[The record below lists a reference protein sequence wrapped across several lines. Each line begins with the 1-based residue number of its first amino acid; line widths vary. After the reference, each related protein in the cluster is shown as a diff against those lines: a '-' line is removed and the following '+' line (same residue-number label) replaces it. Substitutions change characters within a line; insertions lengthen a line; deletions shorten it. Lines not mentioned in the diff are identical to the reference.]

1 MDTETGKKLADPSFL
16 AAGSQQQQQQ
26 VRFHDPTKM
35 TSCMECQSKS
45 PTFDILRILSLE
57 AGGWGGNPSKDDLL
71 HPALNDQ

>member
-1 MDTETGKKLADPSFL
+1 MDTETGKKLVDPSFL
-16 AAGSQQQQQQ
+16 AAGSQQQQQ
-26 VRFHDPTKM
+26 VRFHDQM